1 MITPLVALA
10 VATVTPSTPPL
21 SPPLPSPEAP
31 PAVETGGELGYLTA
45 AELERRC
52 SASGAT
58 ADISYC
64 FAYIAAVHDAM
75 RAYEVWLGL
84 REFCAPPA
92 VPQSDLRRA
101 FLTYLSAYPSNRSG
115 QAASV
120 IVVALKETYPCRA
133 APTTPP
139 PQAEQTGVVPPDK
152 SVPSHRKPPR

>member
-1 MITPLVALA
+1 MIASLVALA
-10 VATVTPSTPPL
+10 VAAATPPV
-21 SPPLPSPEAP
+21 PAVPQTPP
-31 PAVETGGELGYLTA
+31 PAAAESELGYLTA

-52 SASGAT
+52 GAGGAT

-120 IVVALKETYPCRA
+120 IVVALKESYPCRA
-133 APTTPP
+133 APVTPQ
-139 PQAEQTGVVPPDK
+139 PQGGGAGVVPSGK
-152 SVPSHRKPPR
+152 SAPHSRTPAR

>member
-1 MITPLVALA
+1 MIASLVALA
-10 VATVTPSTPPL
+10 VAAATPP
-21 SPPLPSPEAP
+21 PSASRTPQAATAAPE
-31 PAVETGGELGYLTA
+31 GELGYLTA
-45 AELERRC
+45 ADLERRC
-52 SASGAT
+52 GVGGAT

-133 APTTPP
+133 ASPAAQPQGGETAAIPP
-139 PQAEQTGVVPPDK
+139 KGA
-152 SVPSHRKPPR
+152 PPRPPAR

>member
-1 MITPLVALA
+1 MIVSLVALA
-10 VATVTPSTPPL
+10 VAAATPP
-21 SPPLPSPEAP
+21 PPQTPAP
-31 PAVETGGELGYLTA
+31 PAAGESELGFLTA
-45 AELERRC
+45 MELERRC
-52 SASGAT
+52 GAT
-58 ADISYC
+58 GGAADVSYC

-133 APTTPP
+133 APVSSQPEL
-139 PQAEQTGVVPPDK
+139 QDGRRRVVPP
-152 SVPSHRKPPR
+152 VQTRPPAR

>member
-1 MITPLVALA
+1 MILSLVALA
-10 VATVTPSTPPL
+10 VAAATPPT
-21 SPPLPSPEAP
+21 PAPRTPP
-31 PAVETGGELGYLTA
+31 PATSESELGYLTA

-52 SASGAT
+52 GAT
-58 ADISYC
+58 GGAADISYC

-133 APTTPP
+133 APAS
-139 PQAEQTGVVPPDK
+139 PQPGLQNGQGAARPSAQK
-152 SVPSHRKPPR
+152 SPAR